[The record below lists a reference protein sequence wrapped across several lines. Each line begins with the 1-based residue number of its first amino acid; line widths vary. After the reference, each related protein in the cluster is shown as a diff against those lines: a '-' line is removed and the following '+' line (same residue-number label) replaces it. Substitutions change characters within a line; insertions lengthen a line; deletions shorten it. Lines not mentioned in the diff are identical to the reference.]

1 MLNNAATRPS
11 GHIRTPSAMSMRACT
26 LLARFAHFAEIDQE
40 ESTLMR
46 QRNQRGCLRCTR
58 RKTGPSCWE
67 FLWRENDAD
76 GNRTR
81 RTAVIGTVE
90 QFPTRDLAQ
99 VAVNGLRMSINQ
111 NRNRQREQSIVVAD
125 LVDHY
130 IETELSDEADWH
142 SHATRIVYGQF
153 LKRWIR
159 PHWGCVGIRDVRT
172 VAVERWLKYLCRVDG
187 ERLADATKAKIRN
200 LMSVLFNHAIRYE
213 WLEQGRNPITLV
225 RQSAQRKWTP
235 EILEPAEIQNLL
247 LQLNSCFRLMVL
259 LDVTTGLRR
268 SELLALKWSDV
279 DFSSLELNVVRS
291 IYLRM
296 IGNCKTEASR
306 KPVPLDAHV
315 AADLWLWKEVAGIK
329 KRVGWHTFRH
339 SYSSLLVANG
349 ENVKVVQEL
358 MRHASSRFTLDV
370 YSQARKREKRHAQ
383 QRVVQMILPENLDDA
398 VPEISLEGARNDAE

>member
-1 MLNNAATRPS
+1 M
-11 GHIRTPSAMSMRACT
+11 
-26 LLARFAHFAEIDQE
+26 
-40 ESTLMR
+40 LMR
-46 QRNQRGCLRCTR
+46 LRNQHGCLRCTR
-58 RKTGPSCWE
+58 RKTGPSRWE

-99 VAVNGLRMSINQ
+99 AAVNGLRMSINQ
-111 NRNRQREQSIVVAD
+111 DRNRQREQSIAVAD

-130 IETELSDEADWH
+130 IHTELSDEADWH
-142 SHATRIVYGQF
+142 SHATRIVYSQF
-153 LKRWIR
+153 LKRWVR
-159 PHWGCVGIRDVRT
+159 PHWGPLGIRDVRT
-172 VAVERWLKYLCRVDG
+172 VAVERWLKELRRVNG

-235 EILEPAEIQNLL
+235 EILEPQEIQNLL

-268 SELLALKWSDV
+268 SELLGLKWSDV

-315 AADLWLWKEVAGIK
+315 AADLWLWKEASKYSKSDDWIFASPHTQGRFPYWPDILLLKIIQPAARRAGIK
-329 KRVGWHTFRH
+329 KRIGWHTFRH

-370 YSQARKREKRHAQ
+370 YSQARKGAKRQAQ
-383 QRVVQMILPENLDDA
+383 QRVVQMILPENFDDA
-398 VPEISLEGARNDAE
+398 VPEISLGGARNDVE

>member
-1 MLNNAATRPS
+1 
-11 GHIRTPSAMSMRACT
+11 
-26 LLARFAHFAEIDQE
+26 
-40 ESTLMR
+40 
-46 QRNQRGCLRCTR
+46 
-58 RKTGPSCWE
+58 
-67 FLWRENDAD
+67 
-76 GNRTR
+76 
-81 RTAVIGTVE
+81 VIGTVE

-130 IETELSDEADWH
+130 IQTELSDEADWH
-142 SHATRIVYGQF
+142 SHATRIVYSQF

-172 VAVERWLKYLCRVDG
+172 VAVERWLKQLCRVDG

-235 EILEPAEIQNLL
+235 EILEPHEIQNLL
-247 LQLNSCFRLMVL
+247 LQLSSCFRLMVL

-315 AADLWLWKEVAGIK
+315 AADLWLWKEVSKYSKFDDWIFASP
-329 KRVGWHTFRH
+329 HTQGRFPIVAANAQ
-339 SYSSLLVANG
+339 LLRRLN
-349 ENVKVVQEL
+349 L
-358 MRHASSRFTLDV
+358 
-370 YSQARKREKRHAQ
+370 
-383 QRVVQMILPENLDDA
+383 QRA
-398 VPEISLEGARNDAE
+398 VH

>member
-1 MLNNAATRPS
+1 MHEIHTILSGFLPNNGQLEVIDIGLHSTHLSVTSALFKSPLLGWHDLKTLMPTRQ
-11 GHIRTPSAMSMRACT
+11 GHIRTHSAMSVRAYT

-40 ESTLMR
+40 ESTFMR
-46 QRNQRGCLRCTR
+46 LRNQRGCLRCTR

-111 NRNRQREQSIVVAD
+111 NRNRQREQSIVLAD

-130 IETELSDEADWH
+130 IQTELSDEADWH
-142 SHATRIVYGQF
+142 SHATRIVYSQF

-172 VAVERWLKYLCRVDG
+172 VAVERWLKQLCRVDG

-200 LMSVLFNHAIRYE
+200 LMSVFFNHAIRYE

-235 EILEPAEIQNLL
+235 EILEPHEIQNLL
-247 LQLNSCFRLMVL
+247 LQLSSCFRLMVL

-268 SELLALKWSDV
+268 SELLALKWSHV
-279 DFSSLELNVVRS
+279 DFSSLELKVVRS

-315 AADLWLWKEVAGIK
+315 AADLWLWKEVSKYSKSDDWIFASP
-329 KRVGWHTFRH
+329 HTQGGFPTGRT
-339 SYSSLLVANG
+339 SCC
-349 ENVKVVQEL
+349 
-358 MRHASSRFTLDV
+358 
-370 YSQARKREKRHAQ
+370 
-383 QRVVQMILPENLDDA
+383 
-398 VPEISLEGARNDAE
+398 

>member
-1 MLNNAATRPS
+1 
-11 GHIRTPSAMSMRACT
+11 MSMRACT

-142 SHATRIVYGQF
+142 SHATRIVYSQF

-235 EILEPAEIQNLL
+235 EIWSRMRSKICCYNLVRA
-247 LQLNSCFRLMVL
+247 SGSWCFW
-259 LDVTTGLRR
+259 T
-268 SELLALKWSDV
+268 
-279 DFSSLELNVVRS
+279 
-291 IYLRM
+291 
-296 IGNCKTEASR
+296 
-306 KPVPLDAHV
+306 
-315 AADLWLWKEVAGIK
+315 
-329 KRVGWHTFRH
+329 
-339 SYSSLLVANG
+339 
-349 ENVKVVQEL
+349 
-358 MRHASSRFTLDV
+358 
-370 YSQARKREKRHAQ
+370 
-383 QRVVQMILPENLDDA
+383 
-398 VPEISLEGARNDAE
+398 